1 MRKVRIGSSCI
12 PGAGKGLFAEEDI
25 KRGQLIL
32 VIQGHR
38 ISAEEIEEMEAEND
52 YLIEINDGTGD
63 CIEVS
68 GEARYA
74 NDAKGINCLPGL
86 VNNAQFCSLEDHSM
100 YLEAT
105 RRITK
110 GQEIL
115 VNYGNGY
122 WKELRKEKKLSKT
135 ANSNDLQTA
144 IPIFLG

>member
-1 MRKVRIGSSCI
+1 MKKVSIGISGI
-12 PGAGKGLFAEEDI
+12 AGAGKGLFAEEDI

-32 VIQGHR
+32 MIEGRR
-38 ISAEEIEEMEAEND
+38 ITAAEIEIFEEEND
-52 YLIEINDGTGD
+52 YLLEINDSTGD

-74 NDAKGINCLPGL
+74 NDAKGITNTPGI

-105 RRITK
+105 RTIRS

-115 VNYGNGY
+115 VKYGNGY
-122 WKELRKEKKLSKT
+122 WKELRQEQMLLAAVGS
-135 ANSNDLQTA
+135 
-144 IPIFLG
+144 

>member
-1 MRKVRIGSSCI
+1 MTKVRIGNSCI

-25 KRGQLIL
+25 KRGQLIF

-38 ISAEEIEEMEAEND
+38 FSASEIEEMEKEND
-52 YLIEINDGTGD
+52 YLLEINDGTGD

-74 NDAKGINCLPGL
+74 NDAKGINCIPGL

-105 RRITK
+105 RRIPN

-115 VNYGNGY
+115 VNYGKGY
-122 WKELRKEKKLSKT
+122 WKELRKELKLLK
-135 ANSNDLQTA
+135 NENEK
-144 IPIFLG
+144 LGATFPVVN